1 MFYLG
6 CDTEPVLVDGQLVCS
21 AWRSVS
27 EAELLGLLLQKSVLS
42 QADFSVIAAGIT
54 SIVLAVVGVRFLLKL
69 FFPKGY

>member
-1 MFYLG
+1 
-6 CDTEPVLVDGQLVCS
+6 
-21 AWRSVS
+21 VS